1 LINFGRWGRTALGAA
16 AIAAVGIFAVSVAAQ
31 NPAASPA
38 GGALADAPGGRTL
51 PLWAYPVNPGRGG
64 AGGRGPGLAGG
75 RGNGTPGSAN
85 TPAGAGP
92 NGAPAGGA
100 NGGARG
106 PGRAP
111 LDNVTQEHVPDSSQG
126 YTAAYIANLFSVPD
140 WFPDSHPPLPD
151 IVAHGN
157 QQAMV
162 QACGYCHLPN
172 GQGRPENESVAG
184 LPAGYILQQISD
196 FKNGLRKSSE
206 PRMGSVALMVR
217 IGTNLSDEDAKAAA
231 AYFSSVKLQPWIRVV
246 EAGTVPVTRPNGGML
261 NVVEDGGTEPLGER
275 VIEVPEN
282 LELTELRDSKSGFV
296 AYVPK
301 GSIARGKELVMNGG
315 NGKTIRCTICHGP
328 DLKGLGNVPSIA
340 GRSPSQMTRQI
351 IDIQTGARNGP
362 YTQLMKEP
370 VRQLDNDDIVAIVS
384 YLASLQP

>member
-1 LINFGRWGRTALGAA
+1 MNLRRLCLAASTAV
-16 AIAAVGIFAVSVAAQ
+16 AIAALGMFGVAIAQ
-31 NPAASPA
+31 NQ
-38 GGALADAPGGRTL
+38 GGGVADSSGRVL
-51 PLWAYPVNPGRGG
+51 PIWAYPINQ
-64 AGGRGPGLAGG
+64 GRGPVGG
-75 RGNGTPGSAN
+75 RGNRGPGAPGGGGAPGGAPSG
-85 TPAGAGP
+85 TPAG
-92 NGAPAGGA
+92 GGA
-100 NGGARG
+100 GRG

-111 LDNVTQEHVPDSSQG
+111 LDNVTQEHVPGSTAG
-126 YTAAYIANLFSVPD
+126 YTAAYIADLFSVPD
-140 WFPDSHPPLPD
+140 WFPDTHPQMPD
-151 IVAHGN
+151 VVAHGDR
-157 QQAMV
+157 QAMV

-184 LPAGYILQQISD
+184 LPEGYILQQIAD

-217 IGTNLSDEDAKAAA
+217 IGTNVPEDEAKAAA
-231 AYFSSVKLQPWIRVV
+231 AYFSALKLQPWIRVV
-246 EAGTVPVTRPNGGML
+246 ETDTVPVTRPNGGML
-261 NVVEDGGTEPLGER
+261 NVVENGGTEPIGDR

-301 GSIARGKELVMNGG
+301 GSIERGKELVMTGG

-340 GRSPSQMTRQI
+340 GRSPSQMTRQL

-370 VRQLDNDDIVAIVS
+370 VRQLDEKDIVDIVS

>member
-1 LINFGRWGRTALGAA
+1 MNLRRLGLTALMAVAIVAVGMFGV
-16 AIAAVGIFAVSVAAQ
+16 AIAQ
-31 NPAASPA
+31 NQGGTA
-38 GGALADAPGGRTL
+38 GGSSADSGGRVL
-51 PLWAYPVNPGRGG
+51 PIWAYPVNQGRGPGGGAGRGNGGPGRPGGPGGAPGAAPGGAPPAGG
-64 AGGRGPGLAGG
+64 AGG
-75 RGNGTPGSAN
+75 
-85 TPAGAGP
+85 
-92 NGAPAGGA
+92 
-100 NGGARG
+100 RG

-111 LDNVTQEHVPDSSQG
+111 LDNVTQEHVPGSSAG
-126 YTAAYIANLFSVPD
+126 YTAAYIADLFTVPD
-140 WFPDSHPPLPD
+140 WFPDSHPQMPD
-151 IVAHGN
+151 VVAHGDK
-157 QQAMV
+157 QAMV

-184 LPAGYILQQISD
+184 LPEGYILQQISD

-217 IGTNLSDEDAKAAA
+217 IGTNVPEDEAKAAA
-231 AYFSSVKLQPWIRVV
+231 AYFSSIKLRPWIRVI
-246 EAGTVPVTRPNGGML
+246 ETDTVPVTRPNGGML
-261 NVVEDGGTEPLGER
+261 NVVENGGTEPIGDR

-282 LELTELRDSKSGFV
+282 LEQTELRNSKSGFV

-301 GSIARGKELVMNGG
+301 GSIARGKDLVMTGG

-340 GRSPSQMTRQI
+340 GRSPSQMTRQL

-362 YTQLMKEP
+362 WTQLMKEP
-370 VRQLDNDDIVAIVS
+370 VLQLDEKDIVDIVS

>member
-1 LINFGRWGRTALGAA
+1 MNLRRLCLTASTAM
-16 AIAAVGIFAVSVAAQ
+16 AIAAVGMIGVAIAQ
-31 NPAASPA
+31 NRGGAA
-38 GGALADAPGGRTL
+38 GGSAESSGRVL
-51 PLWAYPVNPGRGG
+51 PIWAYPVNQ
-64 AGGRGPGLAGG
+64 GRGPGGGRGFGG
-75 RGNGTPGSAN
+75 RGNGGRGGPDGAAATGAAPGGA
-85 TPAGAGP
+85 PAAGAG
-92 NGAPAGGA
+92 G
-100 NGGARG
+100 RG

-111 LDNVTQEHVPDSSQG
+111 LDNVTQEHVAGSTAG
-126 YTAAYIANLFSVPD
+126 YTAAYIADLFSVPD
-140 WFPDSHPPLPD
+140 WFPDTHPQMPD
-151 IVAHGN
+151 VVAHGDK
-157 QQAMV
+157 QAMV

-184 LPAGYILQQISD
+184 LPEGYILQQISD

-217 IGTNLSDEDAKAAA
+217 IGTNVPEDEAKAAA
-231 AYFSSVKLQPWIRVV
+231 AYFSSLKLQPWIRVV
-246 EAGTVPVTRPNGGML
+246 ETDTVPVTRPNGGML
-261 NVVEDGGTEPLGER
+261 NVVENGGTEPIGDR

-282 LELTELRDSKSGFV
+282 LEQTELRNSKSGFV

-301 GSIARGKELVMNGG
+301 GSIERGKDLVMTGG

-340 GRSPSQMTRQI
+340 GRSPSQMTRQL

-362 YTQLMKEP
+362 WTQLMKEP
-370 VRQLDNDDIVAIVS
+370 VRQLSDKDIVDIVS

>member
-1 LINFGRWGRTALGAA
+1 MNFGRLCRTALGATAITA
-16 AIAAVGIFAVSVAAQ
+16 AGIFGITVAAQ
-31 NPAASPA
+31 NPGVLPTAGAVSGASA
-38 GGALADAPGGRTL
+38 GRTL
-51 PLWAYPVNPGRGG
+51 PLWAYPVNAGRGG
-64 AGGRGPGLAGG
+64 AGGRGPGTPSGT
-75 RGNGTPGSAN
+75 GNGPG
-85 TPAGAGP
+85 GAAAS
-92 NGAPAGGA
+92 GAPAGAA
-100 NGGARG
+100 NGGGRA

-140 WFPDSHPPLPD
+140 WFPDSHPAMPD
-151 IVAHGN
+151 VVAHGN

-184 LPAGYILQQISD
+184 LPAGYILQQLSD
-196 FKNGLRKSSE
+196 FKNGLRKSAE

-217 IGTNLSDEDAKAAA
+217 IGTNVSDEDAKAAA
-231 AYFSSVKLQPWIRVV
+231 AYFSSIKLQPWIRVV
-246 EAGTVPVTRPNGGML
+246 ETATVPATRPNGGML
-261 NVVEDGGTEPLGER
+261 NVVEDGGTEPIGER

-301 GSIARGKELVMNGG
+301 GSLARGKELVMNGG

-351 IDIQTGARNGP
+351 IDIQSGARNGP

-370 VRQLDNDDIVAIVS
+370 VRQLGNDDIVAIVS